1 MNNQCG
7 KSCSVELLSN
17 TVMRVLT
24 LPSNDWS
31 EAPNP
36 HAAGYCSWIGSAS
49 KTWTSSRWDVDGRPL
64 QSCLRWHTNVKSLT
78 PEGLLFPPR
87 VMRAGF
93 SLTKISNVVMAFLCF
108 RACQTLLVSQDK
120 RCSPIFGWVSTSL
133 GCYSQ
138 GGVAFPWAFSLKG
151 NTMTLVLVACC
162 ISGYMI
168 SRPLVRAFGL

>member
-64 QSCLRWHTNVKSLT
+64 QSCLRWHIIVKSLT

-120 RCSPIFGWVSTSL
+120 RCSSHLRMVFNVLGMLFPRGSGISL
-133 GCYSQ
+133 GIFSQ
-138 GGVAFPWAFSLKG
+138 RKHHD
-151 NTMTLVLVACC
+151 
-162 ISGYMI
+162 
-168 SRPLVRAFGL
+168 SRSRCLLHLWLHD